1 MLLVSA
7 SGGLMSKLLPVQ
19 MSSAACWKR
28 NAKPTVSSTW
38 RSGSKPRG
46 RKNTRS
52 IATPT
57 AAMVN
62 AATGI
67 ASSHEPVVQITDS
80 ATYPPSRKEDP
91 CERLTIRIT
100 PKISDRQLPTR
111 NSSAPYE
118 IPLKAWVSQNC
129 VFIPSPTPLKS
140 PRRDELTLRR
150 LRLTASAVDR

>member
-38 RSGSKPRG
+38 RSGSNPKG

-52 IATPT
+52 ITTPT
-57 AAMVN
+57 RAMVK

-80 ATYPPSRKEDP
+80 ATYPPRRK
-91 CERLTIRIT
+91 
-100 PKISDRQLPTR
+100 
-111 NSSAPYE
+111 
-118 IPLKAWVSQNC
+118 
-129 VFIPSPTPLKS
+129 
-140 PRRDELTLRR
+140 
-150 LRLTASAVDR
+150 